1 MQCRINRSGR
11 PHPHSQGASLWGY
24 GLKALFVNALMVI
37 LIFGFRVS
45 AVGATESKTILA
57 LGDSLTA
64 GYGLEQ
70 NKAFPVQLEAALRAV
85 GANVTIVNAGVS
97 GDTSAGGRSRL
108 EWLLTSPV
116 DGVIVELGANDG
128 LRGLNPAETRTNLD
142 WILATLTKRN
152 IPVLLSGMLAPPN
165 LGADYG
171 AEFNSIYP
179 DLAQKY
185 GVTLDTFFLEGVA
198 ANPDLNQRDGIHPNA
213 DGVAVIVERLVP
225 HVQKLLNLSHRK
237 SEK

>member
-1 MQCRINRSGR
+1 
-11 PHPHSQGASLWGY
+11 
-24 GLKALFVNALMVI
+24 MVI